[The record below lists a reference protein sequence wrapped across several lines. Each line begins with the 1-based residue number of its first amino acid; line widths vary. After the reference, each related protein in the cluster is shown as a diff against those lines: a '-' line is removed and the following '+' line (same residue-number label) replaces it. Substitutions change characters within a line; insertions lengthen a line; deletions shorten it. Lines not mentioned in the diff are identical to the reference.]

1 MNYLDPARPKLGN
14 GAPCYCDENGKPI
27 AALQP
32 WNISAHSGELIR
44 VMIFL
49 SRGGASIYSAH
60 WIDIHP
66 SEFEALWTS
75 YLDDPERTMR
85 ERFSWNYGTW
95 ITESVPATAIPP
107 RDSGPRKTASKTS
120 VAELDK
126 LMNDVFGI

>member
-32 WNISAHSGELIR
+32 WNISAHSSDLIR

-60 WIDIHP
+60 WIDVHP
-66 SEFEALWTS
+66 SEFEALWAS

-85 ERFSWNYGTW
+85 ERFSWRY
-95 ITESVPATAIPP
+95 EPAKAPP
-107 RDSGPRKTASKTS
+107 PQSSGPRKDTGEAS

-126 LMNDVFGI
+126 LMNEVFGI